1 MRPRLIWAAATMMMV
16 ITVMGPASAQES
28 DTLQLRIEGID
39 TANHPD
45 ITMVVSVPPE
55 MIGKSLTSEDFAVTE
70 DGEIRPTIATP
81 IPTDGLQVVLLL
93 DASGSMGGRPIVAAK
108 EAALGFLDAM
118 PDGVEV
124 AVVSFADKPIVLS
137 AFTTDEG
144 VTAVAISDLR
154 LGKNTALYD
163 GLAAGAAMFVGED
176 GAQRTL
182 VLLSDGGDTASETS
196 LEEAIISLLDA
207 DVNFFAVELQSP
219 EYDSEALTRLGVAS
233 DGVLVSAEDPEALTA
248 VFAEVAS
255 QIVNRY
261 ELRYESAAYGANTV
275 AVKAEVDGA
284 TAVAN
289 EEVLYPAPPPVVA
302 EPEPSPTVAVA
313 EEAIAVPALRSGTI
327 VVLNWWESTAAFWL
341 GVALVFLGLASLL
354 IFTGVGQRSKD
365 PAIQTEKESRFG
377 KSKGRTL
384 SSVTQQAT
392 MFAERTVNRGDSSAG
407 PVTRLLESAGIQL
420 RPGEMIVMSLAVAL
434 VVMAVSLVLWG
445 PAWALLLGVL
455 TLILIRAWIG
465 QKAKRRERAFADQLV
480 DVLQLMSGSIR
491 SGFGLMQAM
500 NTVAQEVSAPA
511 GEEFQRVKIET
522 QLGRDTNDALTA
534 MAARVGNEDFKWV
547 VEAIEI
553 HREVGGDLADILDS
567 VMDTVRDRN
576 RVRRQIR
583 SLSAEG
589 RVSGLVLAIL
599 PFGIAAAMAVMNPGY
614 LSPLFTTQIG
624 RMLTAFGLVLMFVGV
639 IWMQRVTSLKY

>member
-1 MRPRLIWAAATMMMV
+1 MRPPLIWAAATMMMV
-16 ITVMGPASAQES
+16 VTVMGPASAQET

-55 MIGKSLTSEDFAVTE
+55 MVGKSLTSDDFTVAE
-70 DGEIRPTIATP
+70 NGEIRPTIATS

-118 PDGVEV
+118 PGGVEV
-124 AVVSFADKPIVLS
+124 AVVSFADEPFVLS
-137 AFTTDEG
+137 AFTTDKG
-144 VTAVAISDLR
+144 VTAIAISDLR
-154 LGKNTALYD
+154 LGRNTALYD
-163 GLAAGAAMFVGED
+163 GLVAGAGMFVGED

-233 DGVLVSAEDPEALTA
+233 DGVLVPAEDPEALTA

-261 ELRYESAAYGANTV
+261 ELRYESDAYGPNTV

-289 EEVLYPAPPPVVA
+289 EQVVYPAPPPVVA
-302 EPEPSPTVAVA
+302 EPEPTPTVAPS
-313 EEAIAVPALRSGTI
+313 EEAVTVPALRTGTI

-365 PAIQTEKESRFG
+365 PAIHTEKESRFG
-377 KSKGRTL
+377 RSKGKTL
-384 SSVTQQAT
+384 SSLTQQAT

-407 PVTRLLESAGIQL
+407 PVTRLLESAGLQI
-420 RPGEMIVMSLAVAL
+420 RPGEMIVLSLASAL
-434 VVMAVSLVLWG
+434 AVMAVTLLLLG
-445 PAWALLLGVL
+445 PGWALLFGIL
-455 TLILIRAWIG
+455 TLVLIRLWVG
-465 QKAKRRERAFADQLV
+465 RKAKKREEAFSDQLL
-480 DVLQLMSGSIR
+480 DVLQLMAGSIR

-500 NTVAQEVSAPA
+500 DTVAQEVPAPA
-511 GEEFQRVKIET
+511 GEEFQRVKVET
-522 QLGRDTNDALTA
+522 QLGRDTNEALVA
-534 MAARVGNEDFKWV
+534 MAERVHSVDFKWV

-553 HREVGGDLADILDS
+553 HREVGGDLA
-567 VMDTVRDRN
+567 
-576 RVRRQIR
+576 
-583 SLSAEG
+583 
-589 RVSGLVLAIL
+589 
-599 PFGIAAAMAVMNPGY
+599 
-614 LSPLFTTQIG
+614 
-624 RMLTAFGLVLMFVGV
+624 
-639 IWMQRVTSLKY
+639 

>member
-1 MRPRLIWAAATMMMV
+1 VRPRLIWLAATLMMAV
-16 ITVMGPASAQES
+16 TVMGPASAQET
-28 DTLQLRIEGID
+28 DTLQLRVEGID
-39 TANHPD
+39 TADHPEV
-45 ITMVVSVPPE
+45 TMVVSVPPE
-55 MIGKSLTSEDFAVTE
+55 MVGKSLTSDDFTVAE
-70 DGEIRPTIATP
+70 DGEVRAVIATP

-93 DASGSMGGRPIVAAK
+93 DASGSMGGRPIAAAK
-108 EAALGFLDAM
+108 EAALSFLDAM

-124 AVVSFADKPIVLS
+124 AVVSFADEPIVLS
-137 AFTTDEG
+137 EFTTDQG
-144 VTAVAISDLR
+144 LTAVAITDLR
-154 LGKNTALYD
+154 LGRNTALYD
-163 GLAAGAAMFVGED
+163 GLVGGAEMFVGED

-196 LEEAIISLLDA
+196 LEEAIISLLDT
-207 DVNFFAVELQSP
+207 DVSFFAVELQSP
-219 EYDSEALTRLGVAS
+219 EYDSEALTRLGVAT
-233 DGVLVSAEDPEALTA
+233 DGSLVPAEDPEALTA

-261 ELRYESAAYGANTV
+261 ELRYESDAYGPNTV
-275 AVKAEVDGA
+275 AVKAEADGA
-284 TAVAN
+284 IAVAN
-289 EEVLYPAPPPVVA
+289 EAVVYPAPPPVIA
-302 EPEPSPTVAVA
+302 EPEPTPTVAPT
-313 EEAIAVPALRSGTI
+313 EEVVAVPALRTGTI

-341 GVALVFLGLASLL
+341 GVALVFLGLATLL

-365 PAIQTEKESRFG
+365 PAIQTDKESRFG

-384 SSVTQQAT
+384 SSLTQQAT

-420 RPGEMIVMSLAVAL
+420 RPGEMIVMSLAGAL
-434 VVMAVSLVLWG
+434 AVTAVTLLLLG
-445 PAWALLLGVL
+445 AGWALLFGVM
-455 TLILIRAWIG
+455 TLVLIRVWVG
-465 QKAKRRERAFADQLV
+465 RKAKKREEAFADQLL
-480 DVLQLMSGSIR
+480 DVLQLMAGSIR

-500 NTVAQEVSAPA
+500 NTVAQEVPAPA

-522 QLGRDTNDALTA
+522 QLGRDTNEALVA
-534 MAARVGNEDFKWV
+534 MAERVHSEDFRWV

-576 RVRRQIR
+576 RVRRQIQ

-589 RVSGLVLAIL
+589 RVSGLVLSIL
-599 PFGIAAAMAVMNPGY
+599 PFAIAAAMAILNPGY

-624 RMLTAFGLVLMFVGV
+624 RMLTAFGLVLMLIGV
-639 IWMQRVTSLKY
+639 IWMQRVTSLKF